1 VGGVAG
7 GGARGARTSRPS
19 GRPLA
24 VPGVD
29 VIGGGRWWQ
38 RRARRAIRL

>member
-7 GGARGARTSRPS
+7 GGARGTRASRPS

-38 RRARRAIRL
+38 RRRGRAIRL

>member
-38 RRARRAIRL
+38 RHPRRAIRL